1 MSMSDIELDMSDI
14 ELDVEWEDVC
24 GTFDHTAWLSGL
36 LNTDSRRNLSETLGL
51 VNFVDIG
58 GCPVVFRDEA
68 HGGRRK
74 TVTVPSGPADAILLT
89 LVLHN
94 ATTPMTVP
102 MPVPNKKLKQQHSTL
117 DAAMPDIE
125 VSHLWCKPGDT
136 IAFKTREVHRGF
148 VLGGDYGNI
157 SEGGEALFT
166 FVATPFTNKL
176 PQTSFRSQPF
186 MVRSKRP
193 QVPTGTKR
201 GQPARVAK
209 MHTDLRAAEQQL
221 ARLKEE
227 HMRLRLENSQWTSK
241 WSGIELSSIPEGPL
255 RLVVQHFVRQPT
267 STTNRAR
274 I

>member
-1 MSMSDIELDMSDI
+1 MSDIESD
-14 ELDVEWEDVC
+14 DEWEDVC
-24 GTFDHTAWLSGL
+24 GTAAFDHATWLSGL
-36 LNTDSRRNLSETLGL
+36 LKTDSRRALTETLGL

-58 GCPVVFRDEA
+58 GCTVVFRDEA

-74 TVTVPSGPADAILLT
+74 TVTVPAGPADAILLT

-94 ATTPMTVP
+94 AATPRTVP
-102 MPVPNKKLKQQHSTL
+102 MPVPKKTLKQQHSAL
-117 DAAMPDIE
+117 DAAMPDIQ
-125 VSHLWCKPGDT
+125 VSHLWCKPGDVV
-136 IAFKTREVHRGF
+136 AFKTRETQRGF

-166 FVATPFTNKL
+166 FVATPFVNKL
-176 PQTSFRSQPF
+176 PQTSFRSKPF

-193 QVPTGTKR
+193 QVPTGSKR

-209 MHTDLRAAEQQL
+209 MHTDLRAAEQEL

-227 HMRLRLENSQWTSK
+227 HMRLRLENSHWTSK
-241 WSGIELSSIPEGPL
+241 WSGIRPTSIPEGPL
-255 RLVVQHFVRQPT
+255 RLVVQHFLRQQT
-267 STTNRAR
+267 STTTRAR